1 MGLFSL
7 LGHRASEMRRRANIE
22 QLEGGRGGGGVT
34 VDAKS
39 VRCALSV

>member
-1 MGLFSL
+1 MGFSHP
-7 LGHRASEMRRRANIE
+7 LGHRASKMRRRANIE